1 MQQPLRQ
8 CDILG
13 RFGGEEFILILP
25 DTTLEQAQAI
35 AERMR
40 QTLETNGLLRDGEL
54 IKVTATFA
62 LTQVRAED
70 TDIQECTKRADEAL
84 YEGKR
89 AGRNRVT
96 LAQAA

>member
-1 MQQPLRQ
+1 
-8 CDILG
+8 
-13 RFGGEEFILILP
+13 
-25 DTTLEQAQAI
+25 
-35 AERMR
+35 
-40 QTLETNGLLRDGEL
+40 L